1 MIKNKIILH
10 FLILTIIST
19 IGAISINISNAVSII
34 IHPDDDALYQY
45 AGSPVRLNL
54 LIAEYDDQTE
64 AIHQNPEEIPW
75 VFDFNNI
82 IVNANIQTL
91 DIDSISPTNRAQSVF
106 NGPFP
111 IPQTIFML
119 LNHGFLTSLTPLESI
134 HIKIEEET
142 S

>member
-10 FLILTIIST
+10 LLSLTIIAI
-19 IGAISINISNAVSII
+19 IGEISIDIANAVRVI
-34 IHPDDDALYQY
+34 IHPDDDALHQY

-54 LIAEYDDQTE
+54 LIEAYDDQTE
-64 AIHQNPEEIPW
+64 AIHQNPDEVPW

-82 IVNANIQTL
+82 LVNANIQTL